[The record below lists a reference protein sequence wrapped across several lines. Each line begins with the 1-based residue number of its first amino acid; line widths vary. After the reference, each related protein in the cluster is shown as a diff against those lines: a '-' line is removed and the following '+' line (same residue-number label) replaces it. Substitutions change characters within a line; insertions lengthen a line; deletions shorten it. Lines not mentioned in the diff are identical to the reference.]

1 MREGIGVPGDGP
13 EGFARLR
20 LVGSPQSPQGTAMSL
35 DTSAEAD
42 RLSAA
47 LRALAPVRVDPSPII
62 RTARP
67 FYGASLGGMEV
78 LARAWHREH
87 PGATVPDLL
96 TLADVLWER
105 EIREEMVL
113 AAMLLERRPAARDAV
128 GLKRLDRWGTLLDN
142 WETTDNLGGRV
153 VGPGVAADPKARLGT
168 LERLASRR
176 NPWLRRLALVGCVYL
191 GRRPDPAVW
200 WPRVTGIV
208 LTLAGEREAAIP
220 KAISW
225 VLRAH
230 TGRCP
235 GEVAAFLEEHRAAL
249 PAIAVREARNKLAT
263 GYKAGKPR

>member
-1 MREGIGVPGDGP
+1 MP
-13 EGFARLR
+13 
-20 LVGSPQSPQGTAMSL
+20 L
-35 DTSAEAD
+35 DIAVEAD
-42 RLSAA
+42 RLSEA
-47 LRALAPVRVDPSPII
+47 LRALAPVPVDPAPII

-78 LARAWHREH
+78 LARAWDRGH
-87 PGATVPDLL
+87 PGASVEEVLA
-96 TLADVLWER
+96 LADALWAR
-105 EIREEMVL
+105 AIREEMVL
-113 AAMLLERRPAARDAV
+113 AAMLVERRPAAREAC
-128 GLKRLDRWGTLLDN
+128 GLRLLDRWGALLDN

-153 VGPGVAADPKARLGT
+153 VGPWAAADPAARLGT

-176 NPWLRRLALVGCVYL
+176 NPWLRRLGLVGCVYL
-191 GRRPDPAVW
+191 GRRPDAAAW

-208 LTLAGEREAAIP
+208 LSLASDREAAIP

-235 GEVAAFLEEHRAAL
+235 GEVAAFLAEHGAAL

-263 GYKAGKPR
+263 GYKAGKPRR